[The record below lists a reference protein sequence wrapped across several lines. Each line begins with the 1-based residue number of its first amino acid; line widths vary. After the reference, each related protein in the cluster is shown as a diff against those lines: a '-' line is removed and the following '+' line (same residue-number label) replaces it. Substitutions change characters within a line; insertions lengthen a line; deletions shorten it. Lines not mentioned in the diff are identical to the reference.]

1 MIRALKFKKSYCVLI
16 SKTKANH
23 TYIRVKPRNN
33 KEQLKTEKPSRGKI
47 GHLPRITIGV
57 RAEFSLAM
65 IYATKH

>member
-1 MIRALKFKKSYCVLI
+1 MKLQS
-16 SKTKANH
+16 
-23 TYIRVKPRNN
+23 N

-47 GHLPRITIGV
+47 GHLPRITIGI